1 MVMIPNAPKM
11 SDMPTG
17 SPLPEG
23 IYHLRADKATYKT
36 TGPNSKKPGTPM
48 CELQLTVFGP
58 EEAEEFHGR
67 KVFENFM
74 LAGEG
79 MFRTRQ
85 FLEASGKDEGYVLSD
100 TEELIGLEVA
110 AVVQVEPERKDPA
123 SGQVYGARN
132 KVQRYIPLT

>member
-11 SDMPTG
+11 GDMPTG

-23 IYHLRADKATYKT
+23 VYHLRLDKT
-36 TGPNSKKPGTPM
+36 TLKKTGPASKAPGSPM
-48 CELQLTVFGP
+48 AECQMTVFGP

-85 FLEASGKDEGYVLSD
+85 FLEAAGKNEEFVLDD
-100 TEELIGLEVA
+100 TEQLLGLEVA
-110 AVVQVEPERKDPA
+110 AVVQVEPERKD
-123 SGQVYGARN
+123 GDKVYSARN
-132 KVQRYIPLT
+132 KVLRYMPVQ